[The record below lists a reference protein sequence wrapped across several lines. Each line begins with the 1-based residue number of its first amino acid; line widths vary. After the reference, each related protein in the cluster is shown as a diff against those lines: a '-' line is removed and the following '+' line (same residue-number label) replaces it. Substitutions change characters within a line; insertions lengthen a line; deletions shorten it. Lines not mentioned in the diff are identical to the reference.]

1 MDEEYDI
8 LYLSVENGGVVY
20 GRGYMVSDCGGNDN
34 S

>member
-1 MDEEYDI
+1 MDKEYGI
-8 LYLSVENGGVVY
+8 LYPSVENGGVVY